1 MNSAVNY
8 GYCCELWILL
18 RSMDIAVIYQSCSM
32 LPVCLSI
39 VITKGDMMDYSAA
52 VIAGKNS
59 LAGVDLAAN
68 QTMAGS

>member
-1 MNSAVNY
+1 
-8 GYCCELWILL
+8 
-18 RSMDIAVIYQSCSM
+18 MDIAAIYQSCSM

-39 VITKGDMMDYSAA
+39 VITKGDMMDYSAV